1 MSAWARGKVLAGE
14 EHGGVVFG
22 TTGMQPASGP
32 MPAHSLATRFR
43 RITRYASFSSSV
55 GCDERGAGRM
65 HAPGIGTHNSHPQS
79 AHACTQG
86 MSMPALGTRSIL
98 CVRRLLAA
106 YTTPPP
112 CMDAG
117 RWEQGD
123 VYLMQGSA
131 HGWFLLCLVDD
142 CCPHCTPPPHAW
154 TEAVWPHA
162 WTGRSAHA
170 PTWSCAPGGCL
181 LPAPYSPRSS
191 ALIVSARRSR
201 GSAAGG
207 PRVGNSGGGPGPCF
221 MTQRLR
227 CMPAV

>member
-142 CCPHCTPPPHAW
+142 CCPHRTPLPMH
-154 TEAVWPHA
+154 
-162 WTGRSAHA
+162 GRRLCGLMH
-170 PTWSCAPGGCL
+170 
-181 LPAPYSPRSS
+181 
-191 ALIVSARRSR
+191 
-201 GSAAGG
+201 
-207 PRVGNSGGGPGPCF
+207 GPGAQP
-221 MTQRLR
+221 MPLPGPVRLGAACCPR
-227 CMPAV
+227 RTPLAPVP